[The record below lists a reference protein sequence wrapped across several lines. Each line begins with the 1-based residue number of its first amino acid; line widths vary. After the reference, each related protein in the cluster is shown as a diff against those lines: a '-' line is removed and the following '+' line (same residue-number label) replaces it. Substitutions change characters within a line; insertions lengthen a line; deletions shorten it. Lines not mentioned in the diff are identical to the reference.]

1 MNAYSYGIFLC
12 LCGFLL
18 SKLTATLGSSKSS
31 VFTIFVLFLPPQHK
45 NHRGISRTALTNR
58 ESVYRCYF
66 CICLCWF
73 LSTKLTAAV
82 ESSKSRVLF
91 FFYPDCNMNTEGSR
105 HRAFLLFVLS
115 YKNVQLACLAEHQR
129 IIHIYIYFE
138 GVRIARGHCIERCVM
153 GVIKVYFA
161 YIPRDSCTTK

>member
-31 VFTIFVLFLPPQHK
+31 VFTIFLLFLPPQHK

-58 ESVYRCYF
+58 ESVCRCYF

-73 LSTKLTAAV
+73 LSTELTAAV

-91 FFYPDCNMNTEGSR
+91 FF
-105 HRAFLLFVLS
+105 FLTLTVTWTQRDQGIGHFFLFVLS
-115 YKNVQLACLAEHQR
+115 YKNVQLACLAEHKR
-129 IIHIYIYFE
+129 IIHIYIYISR
-138 GVRIARGHCIERCVM
+138 VCVLH
-153 GVIKVYFA
+153 VDIVLKDVSWA
-161 YIPRDSCTTK
+161 